1 MRLGGRRIRERR
13 SEGWVGKDL
22 LIIDFESHLA
32 GVDLVNITLWKK
44 APTMA
49 RDKRLPFEMSLFIP

>member
-13 SEGWVGKDL
+13 NEVWVGKDL

-32 GVDLVNITLWKK
+32 GVDLVNIT
-44 APTMA
+44 A
-49 RDKRLPFEMSLFIP
+49 

>member
-13 SEGWVGKDL
+13 SEVWVGKDL

-32 GVDLVNITLWKK
+32 GVDLVNIT
-44 APTMA
+44 A
-49 RDKRLPFEMSLFIP
+49 